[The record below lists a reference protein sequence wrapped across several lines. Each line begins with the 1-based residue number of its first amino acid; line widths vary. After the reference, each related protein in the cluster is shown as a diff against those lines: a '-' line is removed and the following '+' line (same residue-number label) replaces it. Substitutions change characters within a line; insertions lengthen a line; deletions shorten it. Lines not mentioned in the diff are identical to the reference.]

1 MDVIALTRELG
12 KAIQADAR
20 YSRFTEA
27 AENYEKD
34 EELQALVKEFNLCR
48 MQLNQEMSK
57 TENKSEEKIAEIN
70 KKVRE
75 IYGKIMVNST
85 MSAYNEAK
93 AEMDRML
100 DQVNTIITLSANG
113 EDPETCQ
120 AEHSCSGSCAT
131 CGGCH

>member
-20 YSRFTEA
+20 YSRFIQA

-34 EELQALVKEFNLCR
+34 EELQSLVKEFNLCR

-57 TENKSEEKIAEIN
+57 TENKSEDRIAEIN

-85 MSAYNEAK
+85 MSDYNEAK

-100 DQVNTIITLSANG
+100 DQVNTIITSSANG
-113 EDPETCQ
+113 EDPETCP